1 MLQFIQAKH
10 VIITGG
16 VTALKKNQR
25 RWYKIALISGVRF
38 WFRTWIHG
46 HFRNTA
52 TTKYKYQPRKDKY
65 LKSKA
70 KRGNK
75 PPLVKTGATRRAVT
89 TFIRTSGTARSATG
103 VMNAPWYIRDIKMKG
118 GPAMALEIT
127 KINSAEFDK
136 INDHVG
142 REFAKLIN
150 DSKDTKTVRI

>member
-1 MLQFIQAKH
+1 MLLFIQAKH

-25 RWYKIALISGVRF
+25 RWYKIAMMSGIRF

-52 TTKYKYQPRKDKY
+52 TTKYKYQKRKDKY

-75 PPLVKTGATRRAVT
+75 PPLVKTGATQKAVT
-89 TFIRTSGTARSATG
+89 TFIKTTGTSRSATG
-103 VMNAPWYIRDIKMKG
+103 VMNAPWYIRDVKMKG

-127 KINSAEFDK
+127 AISNDEFGK

-150 DSKDTKTVRI
+150 DSKDTKTIRI